1 MQHLHTF
8 AKNEHLC
15 SKILIDKLFSEGNKG
30 ISGFPVRVTWLT
42 MPADALQDNQI
53 LIVAPKKKFHHAVD
67 RNRVK
72 RQLRELFRLHK
83 QPLYDALASRNKH
96 MALALVFSDDR
107 LWSSDQLE
115 PRIVRIIEKLTDSVL
130 AD

>member
-1 MQHLHTF
+1 MQHLQTF

-15 SKILIDKLFSEGNKG
+15 SKILIDRLFSEGNRG

-42 MPADALQDNQI
+42 MPAEELSDNQI

-72 RQLRELFRLHK
+72 RQLRDIFR
-83 QPLYDALASRNKH
+83 RNKH
-96 MALALVFSDDR
+96 SLYEALDNSNRRIVLGLVFSDDK
-107 LWSSDQLE
+107 LWDSQALE
-115 PRIVRIIEKLTDSVL
+115 ERMLKTLSKLEEAVRNQ
-130 AD
+130 